1 MIIISFMVPLIAIGL
16 ALFLGTHGIYQNYS
30 FFSYNMLAGIIGTFL
45 ALVMGAIVHHKFWDI
60 TVHYKREITL
70 VVILE
75 TIGAIG
81 FPLLPISVVIH
92 FILLML
98 RENLFAGDT
107 KTFACLAVTNVYF
120 LAFAGI
126 IGLAFHNLAHLDL
139 SYSE

>member
-45 ALVMGAIVHHKFWDI
+45 ALVMGAIVHHKFWGNI
-60 TVHYKREITL
+60 IHFKTELQLIFL
-70 VVILE
+70 LE

-81 FPLLPISVVIH
+81 FPLLPISVVIN

-120 LAFAGI
+120 LAIAGYF
-126 IGLAFHNLAHLDL
+126 GLASHNIADL
-139 SYSE
+139 QLNYSE